1 MGWPRESSATA
12 APNAGEAARKR
23 TPTCKLDDVVGVV
36 RDQVLDAGRDL
47 CIVVN
52 DAGIVEGRLRGDA
65 LLKSELEAEEAM
77 EVGPTTIRPSESL
90 EPLVARMRKRG
101 VKTIVVTDAKGHLV
115 GILYRNDA
123 AKILADLN
131 IDPG

>member
-1 MGWPRESSATA
+1 
-12 APNAGEAARKR
+12 
-23 TPTCKLDDVVGVV
+23 
-36 RDQVLDAGRDL
+36 
-47 CIVVN
+47 
-52 DAGIVEGRLRGDA
+52 LRGDA
-65 LLKSELEAEEAM
+65 LLKPELKAEEAM